1 MSFQK
6 SRKIFDPAD
15 HEQPVRKRG
24 KISSSSPPPTL
35 GAANFNG
42 VEANVSVDSASSP
55 PSLTSEDGGQRHG
68 PSTSGGS
75 AGGRMKRHTE
85 VCTECYSAKNK
96 LGKKEALVRCR
107 DCPTIGNGLRN
118 L

>member
-1 MSFQK
+1 MSLQK

-35 GAANFNG
+35 SSNFNG
-42 VEANVSVDSASSP
+42 VEANVSVDSVSSP
-55 PSLTSEDGGQRHG
+55 PNLTSEHGGA
-68 PSTSGGS
+68 STSGGI
-75 AGGRMKRHTE
+75 AGGRVKRHTE
-85 VCTECYSAKNK
+85 ICTECYSAKNK

-107 DCPTIGNGLRN
+107 DCPTIGDRLPD
-118 L
+118 LA